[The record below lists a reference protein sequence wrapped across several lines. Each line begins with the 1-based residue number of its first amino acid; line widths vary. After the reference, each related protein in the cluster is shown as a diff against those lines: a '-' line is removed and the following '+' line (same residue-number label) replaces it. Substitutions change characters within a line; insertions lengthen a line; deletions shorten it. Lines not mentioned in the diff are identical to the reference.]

1 MEIYEYLSKI
11 ENFDKHVVGPVLD
24 DTVIIGLLFI
34 YWSILYVITT

>member
-1 MEIYEYLSKI
+1 MEIYEYLLKI
-11 ENFDKHVVGPVLD
+11 ENFDKHIGPVLD